1 MGEKKA
7 KGKGFDPFADTQ
19 GLSEHNINP

>member
-1 MGEKKA
+1 MEEKMA
-7 KGKGFDPFADTQ
+7 KGKGFDPFVDTQ